1 MQPFPKSPP
10 AHAASSA
17 SRTPEA
23 APSLKADG
31 KLGHTAVWAAF
42 ALALT
47 ALAHSP
53 ALGGDF
59 VWDDHQLIEEQRIV
73 RELQPLQAY
82 FANSFWSSPYDE
94 ARGFF
99 RPLVT
104 LSYALEWRLWDGAP
118 AGFHATNLLLH
129 LLNCLLVF
137 AIARKGRARTPL
149 AVSAMFLFGVFPR
162 LTESVSWISGRTD
175 LMAAFFAL
183 SAVLLH
189 RSAPHRPAARVG
201 AAAAIFLGL
210 LCKEVALAGAAA
222 IGVFELRRLLA
233 DDAADPSPI
242 VRRRRFTDCAYR
254 LSPLLAAGAAYAALR
269 LHSGTAVSASD
280 ALPLFPSRLAM
291 TLSAVGRYAWML
303 LWPYEPKLQIGDLG
317 IVEIPFAVGGAAV
330 LALIA
335 GCLFH
340 LGVRRIAESDAAD
353 LLAMGGTALLLVVHL
368 VPLDVN
374 VIAADRFLY
383 VPAACLA
390 AAGAPVISRMQ
401 PRLPQRLRT
410 GALFL
415 LPCLALAFFGCTWM
429 AARVWSDERTLW
441 EKACLDASHFN
452 AAVWLG
458 LAGILDTE
466 GLSVLSLRANEKAA
480 DTAIHRPFPSLNIAQ
495 MALGNVAQGLQDAA
509 GPDAAVPR
517 LLAFIDSD
525 AEPPLRKRAR
535 LNLALVHARA
545 GRLTKA
551 IELLQAYAAENPQ
564 EPAPRALLANVRR
577 AKTLADALPAVPLKD
592 LTAEQLKTRYAQ
604 AELLTDRLAST
615 NVLLEMLSRADV
627 DDDTKNEAAAEL
639 RASGLCHRLQ
649 ESGFTA
655 LTEAPETARRCRP
668 LPAELERQLPP
679 LNLGLPPHPERRP

>member
-1 MQPFPKSPP
+1 MQPCPKSPP

-17 SRTPEA
+17 SRTSEA

-31 KLGHTAVWAAF
+31 NLGHTAVWVAF

-129 LLNCLLVF
+129 LLNCMLVF

-390 AAGAPVISRMQ
+390 SAGAAFLSRL
-401 PRLPQRLRT
+401 PLPLPQRLRLPAA
-410 GALFL
+410 AL
-415 LPCLALAFFGCTWM
+415 PACLALAFFGCTWM
-429 AARVWSDERTLW
+429 AARVWSDERALW

-466 GLSVLSLRANEKAA
+466 GLPVPSLRATIKASDKA
-480 DTAIHRPFPSLNIAQ
+480 SDTDTHVSQAA
-495 MALGNVAQGLQDAA
+495 AVNVAQGIQLIA
-509 GPDAAVPR
+509 GPDASAQ
-517 LLAFIDSD
+517 LLSELIASGNLSRAIS
-525 AEPPLRKRAR
+525 KRAF
-535 LNLALVHARA
+535 LDLALVHARA
-545 GRLTKA
+545 GRLPKA

-564 EPAPRALLANVRR
+564 ESAPRALLTNIRR

-615 NVLLEMLSRADV
+615 NVLLEMLGRADV
-627 DDDTKNEAAAEL
+627 DDDTKNEAAAAL